1 VLHPRTSPP
10 DGHHSAG
17 SAGAIALSRGHAPD
31 GDRTHASL
39 PAWAGQ
45 SALAVG
51 PSRLRQ
57 GMGRIRPTTVSTFF
71 FFFLFIQ
78 ISFLVK
84 FLENSSKV
92 QIFLENKVKL
102 GKIQNKFL

>member
-1 VLHPRTSPP
+1 MVTAPTP
-10 DGHHSAG
+10 HSQHGLANPLWPLGQAG
-17 SAGAIALSRGHAPD
+17 CARV
-31 GDRTHASL
+31 
-39 PAWAGQ
+39 WAG
-45 SALAVG
+45 LG
-51 PSRLRQ
+51 PPLFRH
-57 GMGRIRPTTVSTFF
+57 FF